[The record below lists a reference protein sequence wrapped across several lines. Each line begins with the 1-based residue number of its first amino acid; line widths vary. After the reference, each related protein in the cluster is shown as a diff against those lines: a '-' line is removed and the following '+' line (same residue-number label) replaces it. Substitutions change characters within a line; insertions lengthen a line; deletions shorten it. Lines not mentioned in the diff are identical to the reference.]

1 MIRCLVI
8 DDEPPALAILT
19 SYIEQVPLLELVAAT
34 TDPVEGLILLQQNRV
49 DVVFLDIQMPKLTGL
64 QFLRLCGPVKVILTT
79 AYTKYALDGFEHD
92 VVDYLLKPIP
102 FERFLKAVGKLRALL
117 PSISPPPDYFFVKG
131 ETKSKYLRVRYA
143 DLHYVEGL
151 HNHVNLHL
159 LGHRIITY
167 LTLKDMMELLPSPP
181 FLRVHKSYIISL
193 DQVRSL
199 DGNTLYIGESVIPVG
214 DTYREQLHQFIRPN
228 RPR

>member
-1 MIRCLVI
+1 MIHCLVI

-19 SYIEQVPLLELVAAT
+19 SYIDQVPFLELVAST
-34 TDPVEGLILLQQNRV
+34 TDPVEGLALLKRHRI

-79 AYTKYALDGFEHD
+79 AYTEYALDGFEYD
-92 VVDYLLKPIP
+92 VVDYLLKPIS
-102 FERFLKAVGKLRALL
+102 FERFLKSVTKLYTLL
-117 PSISPPPDYFFVKG
+117 PSILPPLDYFFVKG

-143 DLHYVEGL
+143 DLLYVEGL

-159 LGHRIITY
+159 SAQRMITY
-167 LTLKDMMELLPSPP
+167 QTLKDMTELLPSPP
-181 FLRVHKSYIISL
+181 FLRVHKSYIVSL
-193 DQVRSL
+193 DHIRIL

-214 DTYREQLHQFIRPN
+214 DTYREQLQRFIRPGRLN
-228 RPR
+228 